1 MMELSCD
8 PLALTTAVNT
18 LAVSLAARLND
29 EDLELTAALLVQ
41 LGETLETISVQRRR
55 TRGGRE
61 RLTVPGLSAQW
72 DRTRLRPSDRCR
84 RCRSPPCWTR
94 RHRCKRPCAGS

>member
-29 EDLELTAALLVQ
+29 EDLELTAALLVFRKTRRVGCVLAAALLVQ

-55 TRGGRE
+55 TRGGR
-61 RLTVPGLSAQW
+61 
-72 DRTRLRPSDRCR
+72 
-84 RCRSPPCWTR
+84 
-94 RHRCKRPCAGS
+94 

>member
-1 MMELSCD
+1 MNGSAQAYNESGDAMMELSCD

-55 TRGGRE
+55 TRGGR
-61 RLTVPGLSAQW
+61 
-72 DRTRLRPSDRCR
+72 
-84 RCRSPPCWTR
+84 
-94 RHRCKRPCAGS
+94 

>member
-29 EDLELTAALLVQ
+29 EELTAALLVQ

-55 TRGGRE
+55 TRGGR
-61 RLTVPGLSAQW
+61 
-72 DRTRLRPSDRCR
+72 
-84 RCRSPPCWTR
+84 
-94 RHRCKRPCAGS
+94 

>member
-1 MMELSCD
+1 MCSH

-41 LGETLETISVQRRR
+41 LGETMETISVQRRR
-55 TRGGRE
+55 TRGGR
-61 RLTVPGLSAQW
+61 
-72 DRTRLRPSDRCR
+72 
-84 RCRSPPCWTR
+84 
-94 RHRCKRPCAGS
+94 

>member
-41 LGETLETISVQRRR
+41 LGETLETISDPRREVAAYC
-55 TRGGRE
+55 TGPVSSVG
-61 RLTVPGLSAQW
+61 Q
-72 DRTRLRPSDRCR
+72 D
-84 RCRSPPCWTR
+84 SP
-94 RHRCKRPCAGS
+94 AAI

>member
-18 LAVSLAARLND
+18 LAVPLAARLND

-41 LGETLETISVQRRR
+41 LGETLETISV
-55 TRGGRE
+55 
-61 RLTVPGLSAQW
+61 
-72 DRTRLRPSDRCR
+72 
-84 RCRSPPCWTR
+84 
-94 RHRCKRPCAGS
+94 

>member
-8 PLALTTAVNT
+8 PLALTTVVNT
-18 LAVSLAARLND
+18 LAVSLAARLN

-55 TRGGRE
+55 TRGGR
-61 RLTVPGLSAQW
+61 
-72 DRTRLRPSDRCR
+72 
-84 RCRSPPCWTR
+84 
-94 RHRCKRPCAGS
+94 

>member
-1 MMELSCD
+1 MDISRD

-18 LAVSLAARLND
+18 LAVALAARLND

-55 TRGGRE
+55 SNGR
-61 RLTVPGLSAQW
+61 
-72 DRTRLRPSDRCR
+72 C
-84 RCRSPPCWTR
+84 
-94 RHRCKRPCAGS
+94 

>member
-29 EDLELTAALLVQ
+29 EDLELSSWRCWFSWERRWRRSPSSAAGPAAGGSGLLYRACQLSGTGLACGHLTDAADAESTMLDTAA
-41 LGETLETISVQRRR
+41 SV
-55 TRGGRE
+55 
-61 RLTVPGLSAQW
+61 
-72 DRTRLRPSDRCR
+72 
-84 RCRSPPCWTR
+84 
-94 RHRCKRPCAGS
+94 

>member
-41 LGETLETISVQRRR
+41 LGETLDPRREVAAYCTGPVSSVGQ
-55 TRGGRE
+55 
-61 RLTVPGLSAQW
+61 
-72 DRTRLRPSDRCR
+72 D
-84 RCRSPPCWTR
+84 SP
-94 RHRCKRPCAGS
+94 AAI